1 VISTT
6 KFGFFV
12 ELDEHFV
19 EGLVPLDLLP
29 GERWSYR
36 EATRSVMGERS
47 RREIRIGDRVE
58 VRLLRVE
65 AFDNKLVFTLT
76 PPSNPGKRQRA
87 GPLRDD
93 VPPGRRA
100 VD

>member
-1 VISTT
+1 MEERIGEDFKALVISTT

-12 ELDEHFV
+12 ELDQHFV

-36 EATRSVMGERS
+36 ESTRSVMAERS
-47 RREIRIGDRVE
+47 RREIRIGDKVE
-58 VRLLRVE
+58 VRLVRVE

-76 PPSNPGKRQRA
+76 PPPTTKRKRQTR
-87 GPLRDD
+87 
-93 VPPGRRA
+93 
-100 VD
+100 